1 MKKMLCLM
9 LALMMAL
16 TLAVPAFASSP
27 STRVEYDT
35 TQANG
40 GGDTNGDGKTD
51 DGDGQYDT
59 ISERYFLEVPV
70 KVAPGGNGTVEAFGY
85 WATSRVL
92 TVTAAKTVTLTA
104 SGISETYP
112 LAVTLNNA
120 AATADRG
127 GSVSANVVAALPTA
141 QNGFTIVGINDGNC
155 YATAKVNVANFQT
168 APLLGVW
175 SGTFNYTVTL
185 ADVA

>member
-16 TLAVPAFASSP
+16 TLAVPAFAAGYSTDVTYDP
-27 STRVEYDT
+27 S
-35 TQANG
+35 QAN
-40 GGDTNGDGKTD
+40 GGDTNGDGTQD
-51 DGDGQYDT
+51 DEDDQYDS
-59 ISERYFLEVPV
+59 ISERYFLEVPA

-85 WATSRVL
+85 WSTSRKL
-92 TVTAAKTVTLTA
+92 TVTAEKTVTLTA

-120 AATADRG
+120 QATADKG
-127 GSVSANVVAALPTA
+127 GNVSANVVAALPAA

-155 YATAKVNVANFQT
+155 FATAKVNVANFQA

-175 SGTFNYTVTL
+175 SGTFNYTVSL
-185 ADVA
+185 GDA

>member
-16 TLAVPAFASSP
+16 TLAVPAFASGY
-27 STRVEYDT
+27 STEVRYEPQED
-35 TQANG
+35 
-40 GGDTNGDGKTD
+40 GDTNGDGVT
-51 DGDGQYDT
+51 DGDDDQYDT
-59 ISERYFLEVPV
+59 ISERYFLEVPAN
-70 KVAPGGNGTVEAFGY
+70 VAPGGNGTVEAFGY
-85 WATSRVL
+85 WATNRVL

-112 LAVTLNNA
+112 LGVTLNNA
-120 AATADRG
+120 QATADRG
-127 GSVSANVVAALPTA
+127 GNPSANVVTALPTA

-155 YATAKVNVANFQT
+155 YATARVSVANFQT

-175 SGTFNYTVTL
+175 SGTFNYTVNL